1 MGHEGRRRG
10 IPVGVEQVLYAAAV
24 DEAFCEALISR
35 RDAAVRERGFA
46 LKETELAMLRAIPE
60 HQLRSSVRNIDISAS
75 NLRRRTFLGAVAAG
89 AAAVSLTEC
98 GGTADTGSRPDLP
111 LDLGQDG
118 PPPVTGIRPD
128 LTEAAPPD
136 GPAEGGPRDAGPEV
150 SPDSVEPADMGSF
163 GIRPGD

>member
-1 MGHEGRRRG
+1 MGHEGRRS

-24 DEAFCEALISR
+24 DEAFRDDLISR
-35 RDAAVRERGFA
+35 RDAAVRERGFV
-46 LKETELAMLRAIPE
+46 LKETELATLRMVPE
-60 HQLRSSVRNIDISAS
+60 DQLRSSIRGIDTSAA

-89 AAAVSLTEC
+89 ATAVSLAGCDEPV
-98 GGTADTGSRPDLP
+98 ATGIRPD
-111 LDLGQDG
+111 DLGSDG

-128 LTEAAPPD
+128 LTEAAPAD

-150 SPDSVEPADMGSF
+150 SSDSVEAADLGSF